1 MKKLLLLLAVV
12 VGLNV
17 AFYHKNIMKYIAYNF
32 VYKYEVIEYEIKGY
46 PKKGN
51 YHFIKET
58 SDFYPKN
65 KQDIL
70 NIIYTAINN
79 GWHDFSFIC
88 DYDYDQCESD
98 MTDLSKN
105 SEHLAII
112 NNYVHP
118 FNSYDRLNIT
128 INGLG
133 KIRIEVKPLY
143 TEQQI
148 NEINLWVDN
157 VLETKIKDTMSI
169 RTKLLTIHDYIIDR
183 SVYDKER
190 SNAIKD
196 GIEMNGNYSHI
207 AYGIIKDNKAVCGGY
222 TDLMSIFL
230 EKLNI
235 PNFKVSTDDHIWN
248 LVYYNDQWLHM
259 DLTWDDP
266 YTGTSENIKQHYYFL
281 ITTERLWKL
290 DVEQHLFDVEIFKEA
305 Q

>member
-12 VGLNV
+12 VALNV
-17 AFYHKNIMKYIAYNF
+17 AFYHKNIMRYIAYNF

-51 YHFIKET
+51 YHFVQET
-58 SDFYPKN
+58 NNFYPKN

-70 NIIYTAINN
+70 NIIYTSVNN
-79 GWHDFSFIC
+79 GWNDFSFIC
-88 DYDYDQCESD
+88 DYDYDKCESD
-98 MTDLSKN
+98 MTELSQD
-105 SEHLAII
+105 SETLTII

-133 KIRIEVKPLY
+133 KIRIEVTPLY
-143 TEQQI
+143 TEDQI
-148 NEINLWVDN
+148 NELNLWVDN
-157 VLETKIKDTMSI
+157 VLETKIKETMSI

-183 SVYDKER
+183 TVYDKER

-196 GIEMNGNYSHI
+196 GIKMEGNYSHI
-207 AYGIIKDNKAVCGGY
+207 AYGVIKDNKAVCGGY

-230 EKLNI
+230 ERLNI

-248 LVYYNDQWLHM
+248 LVYYNDQWLHI

-266 YTGTSENIKQHYYFL
+266 YTGTSKNVKYHDYFL

-290 DVEQHLFDVEIFKEA
+290 DVEQHLFDLEIFKEA